1 MSCALRLRVGS
12 VRGWRGARLGRV
24 LQDLVYQA
32 ELQRLARVHELV
44 PLQRLVDELQRL
56 AGVLHV
62 DGVQLPLQVGDLLR
76 LDEDVG
82 GLAARPAATLPPG
95 LLMYMWIGFL
105 ALSDWRKRSCATT
118 ML

>member
-1 MSCALRLRVGS
+1 M
-12 VRGWRGARLGRV
+12 

-76 LDEDVG
+76 LDED
-82 GLAARPAATLPPG
+82 AAKTRDLTN
-95 LLMYMWIGFL
+95 WILRFQYSSTTNFIDTFL
-105 ALSDWRKRSCATT
+105 
-118 ML
+118 